1 MIPLEFQKWIN
12 GGLQQFFSS
21 KFTQFSKDDSRIPE
35 LISQI
40 ADVTLRGGD
49 RLRPYFCYLGY
60 LAAGKKR
67 KQDIL
72 PILLALETFHTFALI
87 HDDIMDGAEL
97 RRGGFTI
104 HAYFTQNLR
113 NSQLATSLAIL
124 AGDLCLVWAQ
134 ELFDKLS
141 SRTRFGISAIEKRM
155 LKLVQ
160 HDKVIQTA
168 RQVFNDLREEV
179 ISGQISD
186 VWGMRGSSPASI
198 RAMYGRKTGNYTV
211 TKPLVLGALL
221 GGGSHKL
228 VERLTKYGKAVGLAF
243 QLKDDIL
250 GVFGDETV
258 TGKSTLQD
266 LEEGK
271 WTLMVAET
279 YRRASEKEKQLLLRY
294 LDNRESTAK
303 ELEWVKRQIE
313 VSGAKVEME
322 REMVQL
328 INKAMMHIEP
338 IVNESKHSLE
348 RIARFTI
355 ERKI

>member
-1 MIPLEFQKWIN
+1 MSYNAAMIPLEFQKWIN

-124 AGDLCLVWAQ
+124 AGD
-134 ELFDKLS
+134 
-141 SRTRFGISAIEKRM
+141 
-155 LKLVQ
+155 
-160 HDKVIQTA
+160 
-168 RQVFNDLREEV
+168 
-179 ISGQISD
+179 
-186 VWGMRGSSPASI
+186 
-198 RAMYGRKTGNYTV
+198 
-211 TKPLVLGALL
+211 
-221 GGGSHKL
+221 
-228 VERLTKYGKAVGLAF
+228 
-243 QLKDDIL
+243 
-250 GVFGDETV
+250 
-258 TGKSTLQD
+258 
-266 LEEGK
+266 
-271 WTLMVAET
+271 
-279 YRRASEKEKQLLLRY
+279 
-294 LDNRESTAK
+294 
-303 ELEWVKRQIE
+303 
-313 VSGAKVEME
+313 
-322 REMVQL
+322 
-328 INKAMMHIEP
+328 
-338 IVNESKHSLE
+338 
-348 RIARFTI
+348 
-355 ERKI
+355 